1 MNLIDPAE
9 DASLGYDEFFNPEL
23 RAATATADEEQHS
36 GVWSSNQQRLYEEI
50 ENSLRENPSIESRLS
65 SMQTHYK
72 QKLEEKRAR
81 LEHEREMAL
90 TKVPRVDSRST
101 KIVAAKGA
109 RQGKIEDRLLEQKKA
124 Q

>member
-9 DASLGYDEFFNPEL
+9 DASPGYDEFFNPEL
-23 RAATATADEEQHS
+23 HTATATADEEQHS